1 MSVVSTFSSLLK
13 GLEKPWSKWTTLE
26 SHTYVVASIYKMAME
41 EPRWK
46 AVSPGSVERILRFRA
61 DFPGF
66 TLKIVEHS
74 RY

>member
-13 GLEKPWSKWTTLE
+13 RLEKPWSKWTTLE
-26 SHTYVVASIYKMAME
+26 SHTYVVASIYKMEME
-41 EPRWK
+41 EPRWE
-46 AVSPGSVERILRFRA
+46 AVSPESSWPIPMFRA

-74 RY
+74 R